1 MNSSAVYHNCKY
13 LKYNIQNMNDKIW
26 QKYRNME
33 AEQNC
38 YFAQFISKNEYT
50 K

>member
-1 MNSSAVYHNCKY
+1 MNSSAVYHNYKY

-33 AEQNC
+33 AEQNY